1 MKVTRVATQEQIEA
15 SRKWFVVDA
24 DGETVGRL
32 ATQVAQI
39 LRGKNKPIYTPN
51 LDTGDFVVII
61 NAEKVQ
67 LSGNKAD
74 QKEYFR
80 HSGYPGGGRHTSFRV
95 MLERHP
101 ERIMEHA
108 VRGMLPKNRLG
119 DKMFKK
125 LKVYAGEKHPH
136 QAQNPEELKIK

>member
-1 MKVTRVATQEQIEA
+1 VEA
-15 SRKWFVVDA
+15 GRQWFVVDA
-24 DGETVGRL
+24 DGATVGHL

-39 LRGKNKPIYTPN
+39 LRGKHKPIFTPN

-67 LSGNKAD
+67 LTGNKAD

-80 HSGYPGGGRHTSFRV
+80 HSGYPGGGRHVGFRT
-95 MLERHP
+95 MIEKHP
-101 ERIMEHA
+101 ERVMEHA
-108 VRGMLPKNRLG
+108 IRGMLPKNKLG
-119 DKMFKK
+119 AKMFKK

-136 QAQNPEELKIK
+136 QAQNPEVLKIK